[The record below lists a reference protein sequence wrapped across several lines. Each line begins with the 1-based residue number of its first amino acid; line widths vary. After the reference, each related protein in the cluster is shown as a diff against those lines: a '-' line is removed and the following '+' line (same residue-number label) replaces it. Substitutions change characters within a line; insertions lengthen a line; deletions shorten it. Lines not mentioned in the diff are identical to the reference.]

1 MMDFLITALL
11 LIAGLILIIL
21 EVLILPGIITGIIG
35 FLLILSSIIYAFIH
49 FGYSGGL
56 IVILLSIL
64 SFLALIF
71 IMKKLKV
78 WNRFVLS
85 EETKW
90 KLADQSE
97 IKTELIDKEGISLT
111 DLKPSGFILVENKKF
126 DASSAGEFIPKNSK
140 VKILSIEGRKIIVK
154 KIEE

>member
-1 MMDFLITALL
+1 MDYLITALL

-21 EVLILPGIITGIIG
+21 EVLILPGIITGMIG
-35 FLLILSSIIYAFIH
+35 FLLIVSSIIYAFVH

-64 SFLALIF
+64 SFLALII

-85 EETKW
+85 EENRW
-90 KLADQSE
+90 KLADQNE
-97 IKTELIDKEGISLT
+97 IKAELINKEGISLT
-111 DLKPSGFILVENKKF
+111 DLKPSGFILVDSKKF
-126 DASSAGEFIPKNSK
+126 DANSEGEFIPKSSK